1 MTIHTI
7 LVVDDEPASVRA
19 VARTLGDECC
29 VLTATTAAEGL
40 ATLAHTPV
48 SLMIV
53 DQRMP
58 DMTGTELLAR
68 SMATQPDAIRILL
81 TGYTGIETVVD
92 AINAGHVYYYLTK
105 PWEPRE
111 LHLVVRRGLERYAV
125 EAERRR
131 LLGELELACARL
143 QREADQK
150 GRLLSVASHELGTP
164 VHLLANSL
172 AFIAED
178 AVSPAARQWLQTAQ
192 RSVDWL
198 GRCLSQM
205 RSGARWRTS
214 GLQLRPRPI
223 AVRSVLQAT
232 ASAYAAI
239 TVERQLILRVDV
251 ADGVPAITADPLWL
265 QRALSNL
272 ISNAIRCTPDGGS
285 ITVGVTATSAQ
296 MAIAVTDTGIGIDP
310 SVLDEL
316 FEPFSAAG
324 GDPALHT
331 SGRFEFGARGLGL
344 GLAITKA
351 IIEAHGG
358 RIAVH
363 TQVGAGSQF
372 TITLPLAPPAVV
384 AQ

>member
-1 MTIHTI
+1 
-7 LVVDDEPASVRA
+7 
-19 VARTLGDECC
+19 
-29 VLTATTAAEGL
+29 
-40 ATLAHTPV
+40 
-48 SLMIV
+48 
-53 DQRMP
+53 
-58 DMTGTELLAR
+58 
-68 SMATQPDAIRILL
+68 
-81 TGYTGIETVVD
+81 
-92 AINAGHVYYYLTK
+92 
-105 PWEPRE
+105 
-111 LHLVVRRGLERYAV
+111 
-125 EAERRR
+125 
-131 LLGELELACARL
+131 
-143 QREADQK
+143 
-150 GRLLSVASHELGTP
+150 